1 MPTQQKPQIT
11 RYEVFIVSE
20 ANKNRYG
27 DLLVKDTMGNER
39 KIGYKRA
46 YLFGVFQIGA
56 EVKVG
61 YAVYM
66 EKEYIASAEQT
77 GTHIPEV
84 EKVEK
89 AGAKVESVSI
99 VETKNRSYA
108 LSYSKD
114 IVCQLIASNPEIAK
128 KESTEIA
135 QVTIDAA
142 RQFEKY
148 LNGD

>member
-1 MPTQQKPQIT
+1 MPQQKPQIT
-11 RYEVFIVSE
+11 RYAVFTVSE
-20 ANKNRYG
+20 ANPNEYG
-27 DLLVKDTMGNER
+27 DLIVKDIKGNE
-39 KIGYKRA
+39 YKVGVKRQR
-46 YLFGVFQIGA
+46 LFEAFQVGA

-66 EKEYIASAEQT
+66 EKEYIATAEQT

-84 EKVEK
+84 KE
-89 AGAKVESVSI
+89 VESSGVKVASVS
-99 VETKNRSYA
+99 VTDTKNRSYA

-128 KESTEIA
+128 KKSTEIA
-135 QVTIDAA
+135 QVTIDVAK
-142 RQFEKY
+142 QFEKY

>member
-1 MPTQQKPQIT
+1 MPIQKIT
-11 RYEVFIVSE
+11 RYEVFTVSE
-20 ANKNRYG
+20 ASKNGYG
-27 DLLVKDTMGNER
+27 DLLVKDTMGNEH
-39 KIGYKRA
+39 KIGYKRT
-46 YLFGVFQIGA
+46 YLFGVFQVGA

-89 AGAKVESVSI
+89 AGAKVESVSV

-114 IVCQLIASNPEIAK
+114 IVCQLIASNPETAK

>member
-1 MPTQQKPQIT
+1 MPIQKIV
-11 RYEVFIVSE
+11 RYEVFTVSE
-20 ANKNRYG
+20 ASKNRYG
-27 DLLVKDTMGNER
+27 DLLVKDTMGNEH
-39 KIGYKRA
+39 KIGYKRTH
-46 YLFGVFQIGA
+46 LFDVFQVGA

-89 AGAKVESVSI
+89 AGAKVESVSV

-114 IVCQLIASNPEIAK
+114 IVCQLIASNPETAK
-128 KESTEIA
+128 KKSTEIA